1 MIESEYYQNYRG
13 PNLTKAT
20 LNGEDDITEKIQEFY
35 GTNNNWCNK
44 LWTYQDVFGD
54 DCNGDKFY
62 CEFHS
67 EDQRKHWFHG
77 FINDKKDNFNIPLHT
92 PMSQDTDTKL

>member
-1 MIESEYYQNYRG
+1 MIESEYYQNYQG
-13 PNLTKAT
+13 PNLTKAI
-20 LNGEDDITEKIQEFY
+20 LNDEEDITEKIQEFY

-77 FINDKKDNFNIPLHT
+77 FVGEQNQFFNPPLHT
-92 PMSQDTDTKL
+92 PMNQQE